1 MTTAPFPIERDE
13 SREFAGVCVVRLEQ
27 EGRPVVV
34 LDHALIQ
41 RLEATLREVPSDARG
56 FVLASAAPR
65 AFVAGAD
72 LKTIRAWDDAQLD
85 AYLAYGQRVFGM
97 ISALP
102 CPSVAAIHG
111 ATLGGGLE
119 LAMHCDGLVACPP
132 PAKDGAPGRPY
143 PVGLPEAGLGL
154 CPGWGGT
161 NMMPARARTAMHT
174 EDAVRRVCIGT
185 PYTFDEA
192 REAGLFDAV
201 ADGPSD
207 LLSAAKRWVCEQRV
221 SSRARDGAPARWIG
235 RSDDASRVLMALG
248 AVREQFGA
256 LAELSPASAV
266 LEAIDA
272 GLTKGW
278 QAALDVERARL
289 VALRHT
295 PEAIK
300 AIDAFFEKSAA
311 KG

>member
-1 MTTAPFPIERDE
+1 MSTVPFPIERDE

-41 RLEATLREVPSDARG
+41 RLEATLDALPGDARG

-72 LKTIRAWDDAQLD
+72 LKTIRTWDDARLD
-85 AYLAYGQRVFGM
+85 AYLSYGQRVFGM
-97 ISALP
+97 IARLP
-102 CPSVAAIHG
+102 CPSVAAIH
-111 ATLGGGLE
+111 AAALGGGLE
-119 LAMHCDGLVACPP
+119 LAMHCDGLVACAP
-132 PAKDGAPGRPY
+132 PARDGSPAKPY

-161 NMMPARARTAMHT
+161 NLMPARARTALHT
-174 EDAVRRVCIGT
+174 EDAIRRVCVGT

-192 REAGLFDAV
+192 RESGLFDAI
-201 ADGPSD
+201 AERPDD
-207 LLSAAKRWVCEQRV
+207 LLPTAKKWLCAQQIY
-221 SSRARDGAPARWIG
+221 SRARDGAPARWVG
-235 RSDDASRVLMALG
+235 RPGDAARVLRAVDSVRRELG
-248 AVREQFGA
+248 V
-256 LAELSPASAV
+256 LPELSPASAV

-278 QAALDVERARL
+278 QAALDTERARL

-295 PEAIK
+295 PGAVR
-300 AIDAFFEKSAA
+300 AIDAFFEKSGA